1 MERSVWMEYTSMS
14 SVIIPSVFL
23 FKQFCF
29 CHFVFYVKWSHESM
43 MTTVGCLF
51 WKQQKWIL
59 KKKSFC
65 ANTKTVSNVF
75 RSIESLSLD
84 IVPKVFLSIGLAKRA
99 FFPLFSARYKTNVYI
114 AILFCKT
121 LINKQKM
128 KKKMSFHCKKKIK
141 NVSTSSIWKVNLQ
154 HVLFHPS
161 IIDKVT

>member
-1 MERSVWMEYTSMS
+1 MILNGEICLNGIHKY
-14 SVIIPSVFL
+14 VICNNSKCFL

-75 RSIESLSLD
+75 RSIESSSLD

-99 FFPLFSARYKTNVYI
+99 FFPLFSARYKTNVCI
-114 AILFCKT
+114 AILFWKT

-128 KKKMSFHCKKKIK
+128 KKKCPSIAKKKLRM
-141 NVSTSSIWKVNLQ
+141 SQ
-154 HVLFHPS
+154 HRAS
-161 IIDKVT
+161 ER